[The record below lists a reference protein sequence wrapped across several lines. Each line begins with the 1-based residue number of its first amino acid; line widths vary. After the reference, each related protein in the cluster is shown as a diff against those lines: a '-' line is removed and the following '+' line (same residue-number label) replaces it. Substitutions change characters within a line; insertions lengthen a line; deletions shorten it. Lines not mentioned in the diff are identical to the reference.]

1 MIAGG
6 ASFFVAYVIS
16 GAALLAAGILLGP
29 SRVDPLADRLA
40 NAALAG
46 YLIAVQAFINT
57 AAFVV
62 TSSISS
68 NWRRLRPSRLIAVA
82 AALGLAAQVGNW
94 LGVWMLA
101 APLVGFM
108 TVVNLAWLMFAMP
121 GVLAGL
127 IAIGLARFL

>member
-29 SRVDPLADRLA
+29 SHVDPLADRLA